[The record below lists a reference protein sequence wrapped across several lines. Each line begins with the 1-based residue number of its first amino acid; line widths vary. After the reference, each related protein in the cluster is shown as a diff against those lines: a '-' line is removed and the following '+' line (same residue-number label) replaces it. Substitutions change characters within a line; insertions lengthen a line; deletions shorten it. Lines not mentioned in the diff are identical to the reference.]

1 MELTIME
8 ERNTRNKQTKRIP
21 YFTNCRVDF
30 MLFLIVNICRL
41 LQNVT
46 ASTEKT
52 QRLASYL
59 ITLRQDV
66 KELVKLLLQCISKV
80 RGMVR
85 VKSSL
90 VRQMIRKDKDSPWLL
105 FCFEI
110 WQVLEIWTKE
120 DFFSVG
126 QTLQLL
132 VAQNFL
138 SFSQGWDKQDPSS
151 GEQCRHF
158 GSPKGCALESSSLK
172 EAALSGFWISRPMV
186 IFSVP
191 GNRISAV
198 TLPKAQESS
207 LYKLQFWFY
216 FNLIW
221 MRHPILI

>member
-105 FCFEI
+105 F
-110 WQVLEIWTKE
+110 
-120 DFFSVG
+120 
-126 QTLQLL
+126 LL
-132 VAQNFL
+132 WNMTSL
-138 SFSQGWDKQDPSS
+138 GNLDKGRLLLCRADPSTV
-151 GEQCRHF
+151 GGTEFPKLLTGLRQT
-158 GSPKGCALESSSLK
+158 GSFIRRAVQAL
-172 EAALSGFWISRPMV
+172 W
-186 IFSVP
+186 VP
-191 GNRISAV
+191 
-198 TLPKAQESS
+198 
-207 LYKLQFWFY
+207 
-216 FNLIW
+216 
-221 MRHPILI
+221 

>member
-1 MELTIME
+1 
-8 ERNTRNKQTKRIP
+8 
-21 YFTNCRVDF
+21 

-105 FCFEI
+105 F
-110 WQVLEIWTKE
+110 
-120 DFFSVG
+120 
-126 QTLQLL
+126 LL
-132 VAQNFL
+132 
-138 SFSQGWDKQDPSS
+138 
-151 GEQCRHF
+151 
-158 GSPKGCALESSSLK
+158 
-172 EAALSGFWISRPMV
+172 
-186 IFSVP
+186 
-191 GNRISAV
+191 
-198 TLPKAQESS
+198 
-207 LYKLQFWFY
+207 
-216 FNLIW
+216 
-221 MRHPILI
+221 